1 MHCWEANFNIIPI
14 GLRRSFSFR
23 INVKASIL
31 RDLKVEQRVP
41 YGNQGNLLF

>member
-1 MHCWEANFNIIPI
+1 MNLNVIPI
-14 GLRRSFSFR
+14 GVRKSVMFR

-41 YGNQGNLLF
+41 YGNSSNLLY

>member
-1 MHCWEANFNIIPI
+1 M
-14 GLRRSFSFR
+14 FR

-41 YGNQGNLLF
+41 FGGGGGLLY